1 MEAVISIRLWEA
13 SFFFF
18 FLLLNMTNQAT
29 GVDLASDINLEN
41 TITLYHP
48 YLSTGSLVAQMV
60 KSLPAVW
67 ETCVRSMGHEDPLE
81 KEMANHS
88 SILA

>member
-1 MEAVISIRLWEA
+1 MTRMEAVISIRLWEA

-18 FLLLNMTNQAT
+18 FFLLLNM
-29 GVDLASDINLEN
+29 SDINLEN